1 MTHTMSDTGVT
12 AHLQRLTGNPQRPY
26 AVYVYDVDGVTYEH
40 DHRMITG
47 AQIMSAAGLDPQQG
61 LIHILRD
68 GSRVT
73 VTAAATVDLASGA
86 HFKRRPRF
94 KRG

>member
-1 MTHTMSDTGVT
+1 M
-12 AHLQRLTGNPQRPY
+12 QRLTGGSHNPR
-26 AVYVYDVDGVTYEH
+26 AVFVYDVDGVVYQCDQPTL
-40 DHRMITG
+40 TG
-47 AQIMSAAGLDPQQG
+47 AQIMTAAGLDPQQG
-61 LIHILRD
+61 LIHLLND

-73 VTAAATVDLASGA
+73 VGSAETVNLAAGA

>member
-1 MTHTMSDTGVT
+1 MTRSISDADVT
-12 AHLQRLTGNPQRPY
+12 DLGRPNGNPHRLH
-26 AVYVYDVDGVTYEH
+26 AVYVYDVDGTIYEY
-40 DHRMITG
+40 DQPVITG
-47 AQIMSAAGLDPQQG
+47 AQIMFAAGLDPQQG
-61 LIHILRD
+61 LIHILSD

-73 VTAAATVDLASGA
+73 ITAAETVNLSAGA